1 MLDLT
6 GCTALETLRLDILLC
21 GCERFDGGI
30 IPSLSF
36 FRIPKIVLCPVALTT
51 GGADLGNLEVTVG
64 HLYRLAKQFKTTHP
78 GSKMEVELSV
88 SGWSDDEMAMFAD
101 RIDSWEPK
109 LREEANVVVRNK
121 KF

>member
-6 GCTALETLRLDILLC
+6 GCTALETLILDILLC
-21 GCERFDGGI
+21 GYERFDAI

-36 FRIPKIVLCPVALTT
+36 FRLPKIVLCLAVPKIRPIN
-51 GGADLGNLEVTVG
+51 LGNLEVTAG
-64 HLYRLAKQFKTTHP
+64 HLCRLAKQFKTTHP

-88 SGWSDDEMAMFAD
+88 SDWSDDQMAMLVD
-101 RIDSWEPK
+101 RVDSWEPK